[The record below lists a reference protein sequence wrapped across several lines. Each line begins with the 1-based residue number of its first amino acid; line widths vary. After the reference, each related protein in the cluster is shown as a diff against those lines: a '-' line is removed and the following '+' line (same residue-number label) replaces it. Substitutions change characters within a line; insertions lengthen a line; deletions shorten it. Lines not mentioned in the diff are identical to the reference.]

1 MTDLSNSQS
10 ASDAAHMAQALRL
23 AEKARYLSHPNPAVG
38 CVLVKNDQVIAEGHT
53 LVAGQGHA
61 EANALNSAGAAAAG
75 ATAYVTL
82 EPCSFHGRTPSCA
95 HALVE
100 AGICRVVVAT
110 LDPDIRNAGAG
121 MRVLEEAGIAVSVG
135 LLEDSAKKLIQG
147 HIKRHTEKRPFVR
160 LKLAMTL
167 DGKTALA
174 NGESRWITSKPA
186 RADVQKYRA
195 MSAAIVTG
203 VQTVIDDDPQLNVR
217 ADELDVELADIAAGV
232 DRPVYILD
240 TKGRLPEEAGLRARA
255 STVVVSGEGSDA
267 DLTLP
272 LEGDRLDLNAL
283 LHELAVREHSEV
295 LFECGA
301 TLAGVMISQKLV
313 DELVLYV
320 APKFMGSSA
329 RSLLNFP
336 EVDRMCDLAEL
347 VVSDVRQIG
356 PDIRIT
362 ASPLEKRT

>member
-1 MTDLSNSQS
+1 MADLSNS
-10 ASDAAHMAQALRL
+10 DATYMARALRL

-38 CVLVKNDQVIAEGHT
+38 CVLVKNEKLIAEGHT

-61 EANALNSAGAAAAG
+61 EANALASAGESAAG

-95 HALVE
+95 HALVD
-100 AGICRVVVAT
+100 AGISRVVVAT
-110 LDPDIRNAGAG
+110 LDPDVRNAGAG
-121 MRVLEEAGIAVSVG
+121 LSVLEKAGIATTIG
-135 LLEDSAKKLIQG
+135 MLEDSAKKLIRG
-147 HIKRHTEKRPFVR
+147 HIKRHTVQRPFVR

-174 NGESRWITSKPA
+174 NGESKWITSVAA

-203 VQTVIDDDPQLNVR
+203 VQTVIDDDPRLDVR
-217 ADELDVELADIAAGV
+217 AEELGVELADIAAGV

-240 TKGRLPEEAGLRARA
+240 SKCRLPRQAALLSRA
-255 STVVVSGEGSDA
+255 STVVVSGEGMKA

-272 LEGDRLDLNAL
+272 LVHERVDLNAL
-283 LHELAVREHSEV
+283 LVELAIREHSEV

-301 TLAGVMISQKLV
+301 TLAGAMISQKLV
-313 DELVLYV
+313 DELILYV
-320 APKFMGSSA
+320 APKLMGADA

-347 VVSDVRQIG
+347 VISDVRQIG

-362 ASPLEKRT
+362 ASFLEKQT

>member
-1 MTDLSNSQS
+1 MTDPANSDS
-10 ASDAAHMAQALRL
+10 VFMARALRL

-38 CVLVKNDQVIAEGHT
+38 CVLVKNKKVIAEGHT

-61 EANALNSAGAAAAG
+61 EANALRQAGADAKG

-95 HALVE
+95 HALVD
-100 AGICRVVVAT
+100 AGVSRVVVAT
-110 LDPDIRNAGAG
+110 LDPDVRNAGAG
-121 MRVLEEAGIAVSVG
+121 MRVLEEAGVEISAG
-135 LLEDSAKKLIQG
+135 LLEGSARKLILG
-147 HIKRHTEKRPFVR
+147 HIKRHTEGRPFVR

-174 NGESRWITSKPA
+174 NGESRWITSPPA

-203 VQTVIDDDPQLNVR
+203 VQTVIDDDPRLNVR

-240 TKGRLPEEAGLRARA
+240 SKGRLPEQAALLSRD
-255 STVVVSGEGSDA
+255 STVVVTGEESPG

-272 LEGDRLDLNAL
+272 LVNDRVDLEAL
-283 LHELAVREHSEV
+283 LQALAAREHSEV

-301 TLAGVMISQKLV
+301 TLAGALITRKLV

-320 APKFMGSSA
+320 APKFMGSDA

-347 VVSDVRQIG
+347 VISDVRQVG

-362 ASPLEKRT
+362 ASPLEK